1 MTGLRLF
8 GTRLLVEYVEP
19 PKQSQGGIWLPDT
32 SRENQVLARVLAAG
46 PGFRA
51 ESGARSVM
59 YCEPGSVILADKRYF
74 VAVDKTTAHIR
85 EEEVAAQVMMEGGQP
100 VLIPQ
105 NEYLLVDRDEPES
118 VTPGGIV
125 LPQTVRRRARR
136 GVILEAGPGK
146 LRQAG
151 DLQGTRLTCCA
162 IMGLTDDIC
171 LQDRIIH
178 WPLGV
183 DALEVVSNGRAAWL
197 VPASAVLAFE
207 ETGQ

>member
-51 ESGARSVM
+51 ESRWRSLM
-59 YCEPGSVILADKRYF
+59 YAEPGSHILAAKEKF
-74 VAVDKTTAHIR
+74 VPVTKTTAHIR
-85 EEEVAAQVMMEGGQP
+85 EEELGAFVMMEDGQP
-100 VLIPQ
+100 VLIPAG
-105 NEYLLVDRDEPES
+105 EHLLVERDEPES
-118 VTPGGIV
+118 VTRGGIV
-125 LPQTVRRRARR
+125 LPETSQRRARR
-136 GVILEAGPGK
+136 GRILEAGPGR
-146 LRQAG
+146 LRLSG
-151 DLQGTRLTCCA
+151 PLQGNRLTCCA

-207 ETGQ
+207 ETDQ